1 MMGDPMTDIDVRAEI
16 DYFRLAR
23 DSYFVPVEVKIPG
36 SDLEMAKHGD
46 AERTRLDFIGVVKDS
61 KGEVTGGG
69 NVRDYVDLQLKGD
82 KAAEITRHPV
92 AYDTGFTLK
101 PGDYS

>member
-16 DYFRLAR
+16 DYFRLGR

-36 SDLEMAKHGD
+36 SDLEMAKHGT
-46 AERTRLDFIGVVKDS
+46 AERTRLDFIGVVKDA

-69 NVRDYVDLQLKGD
+69 NVRDLRRP
-82 KAAEITRHPV
+82 AI
-92 AYDTGFTLK
+92 
-101 PGDYS
+101 